1 MLTECVLGCKPG
13 WPPASEMRV
22 AAAGLPSFNKLSVQ
36 VSEQGMRQSPREQ
49 WCLLVA
55 WCLGPNHLI
64 WAILKAMGDQSARE
78 HACKLLA
85 VNRLRQKGRKF
96 KASLSYIARPLFN
109 NSNNDSIIEN

>member
-1 MLTECVLGCKPG
+1 
-13 WPPASEMRV
+13 
-22 AAAGLPSFNKLSVQ
+22 
-36 VSEQGMRQSPREQ
+36 
-49 WCLLVA
+49 
-55 WCLGPNHLI
+55 
-64 WAILKAMGDQSARE
+64 MGDQSARD